1 MSVLIALDSFKGSL
15 SAHCACQAFAEGIR
29 SVSTVDVIEM
39 PIADGGEGLI
49 DCLKDSLLP
58 QGWSE
63 RKVKVTGPD
72 SKEVTASFLI
82 KGDEAIIEMAR
93 SSGLMLVQSSKRHVW
108 DATSFG
114 LGQTIAAAIDA
125 GATELRIG
133 LGGSATNDLG
143 LGCMQALGV
152 QFFDSEGKELPS
164 PIKAQDLSK
173 IRSVSTDL
181 FNRRFHHIKVT
192 AVCDVD
198 NPLLGMRGATRV
210 FGAQKGAREDELDQ
224 LECFM
229 SHVADVLSAHFGHSV
244 ADLPGAGAAGGM
256 GAALMWFFNAKTR
269 PGIEAVLDTLSFD
282 RYAADADYVIT
293 GEGSFDAQSLGGKAP
308 LGVLKRSRLL
318 GKAVILVAG
327 QIQTPSR
334 EVEELGF
341 SQAFELT
348 SVASSRAESM
358 RKARE
363 ILFSIARQWA
373 CEKFKTRLI

>member
-1 MSVLIALDSFKGSL
+1 MSVLIVLDSFKGSL
-15 SAHCACQAFAEGIR
+15 SARNACHAFAEGVR
-29 SVSTVDVIEM
+29 SVSSVDVIEM

-63 RKVKVTGPD
+63 HKVKVTGPD
-72 SKEVTASFLI
+72 AKEVTASFLI
-82 KGDEAIIEMAR
+82 KGNEAVLEMAR
-93 SSGLMLVQSSKRHVW
+93 SSGLMLVDNQRRHVLE
-108 DATSFG
+108 ATSFG
-114 LGQTIAAAIDA
+114 LGETIAAAIDA

-152 QFFDSEGKELPS
+152 RFFDSEGKELLS
-164 PIKAQDLSK
+164 PIKARDLSK
-173 IRSVSTDL
+173 IRSLSTDL
-181 FNRRFHHIKVT
+181 FNRRYPNINVT

-224 LECFM
+224 LESSM
-229 SHVADVLSAHFGHSV
+229 SHVAEVLTAHFGHSV
-244 ADLPGAGAAGGM
+244 ADQRGAGAAGGM
-256 GAALMWFFNAKTR
+256 GAALMWFFNARTR
-269 PGIEAVLDTLSFD
+269 SGIEAVLDTLSFD

-318 GKAVILVAG
+318 GKDVILVAG
-327 QIQTPSR
+327 QILTPSR
-334 EVEELGF
+334 EVKKLGF
-341 SQAFELT
+341 SEAFALT
-348 SVASSRAESM
+348 SFATSRSESM
-358 RKARE
+358 DKASD
-363 ILFSIARQWA
+363 ILFFIARQWA
-373 CEKFKTRLI
+373 IKKLKQD

>member
-82 KGDEAIIEMAR
+82 KGNEAVLEMAR
-93 SSGLMLVQSSKRHVW
+93 SSGLMLVNTRQRHVLE
-108 DATSFG
+108 ATSFG
-114 LGQTIAAAIDA
+114 LGETIAAAIDA

-152 QFFDSEGKELPS
+152 RFFDFEGKELSS
-164 PIKAQDLSK
+164 PIQARDLSK
-173 IRSVSTDL
+173 IRSLSTDL
-181 FNRRFHHIKVT
+181 FNHRYHNIKVT

-210 FGAQKGAREDELDQ
+210 FGPQKGAREDELDS
-224 LECFM
+224 LESSM
-229 SHVADVLSAHFGHSV
+229 SHAAEVLTDHFGKSV
-244 ADLPGAGAAGGM
+244 VDQPGAGAAGGM
-256 GAALMWFFNAKTR
+256 GAALMWFFNATTR

-282 RYAADADYVIT
+282 RYADNADYVIT

-318 GKAVILVAG
+318 GKDVILVAG
-327 QIQTPSR
+327 QILTPSR
-334 EVEELGF
+334 ALKELGF

-373 CEKFKTRLI
+373 SEKFKTRLI

>member
-15 SAHCACQAFAEGIR
+15 SAQCACQAFAEGIR

-82 KGDEAIIEMAR
+82 KGNEAIIEMAR

-108 DATSFG
+108 DTTSFG

-125 GATELRIG
+125 GATEFRIG

-152 QFFDSEGKELPS
+152 QFFDSAGRLLTS
-164 PIKAQDLSK
+164 PIKARDLK
-173 IRSVSTDL
+173 TIRSVSTREFSKRYHL
-181 FNRRFHHIKVT
+181 INVT
-192 AVCDVD
+192 AVCDVS
-198 NPLLGMRGATRV
+198 NALLGKGGATFV
-210 FGAQKGAREDELDQ
+210 FGPQKGASEQEL
-224 LECFM
+224 LELESSM
-229 SHVADVLSAHFGHSV
+229 AQAARLLSDHFGFSV
-244 ADLPGAGAAGGM
+244 ADRPGAGAAGGM
-256 GAALMWFFNAKTR
+256 GAALMWFFNATTR

-282 RYAADADYVIT
+282 RYADNADYVIT

-318 GKAVILVAG
+318 GKDVILVAG
-327 QIQTPSR
+327 QILTPSR
-334 EVEELGF
+334 ALKELGF

-373 CEKFKTRLI
+373 SEKFKTRLI

>member
-15 SAHCACQAFAEGIR
+15 SARSACQAFAEGIR
-29 SVSTVDVIEM
+29 SVSAVDVIEM

-152 QFFDSEGKELPS
+152 QFFDSDGKLLTS
-164 PIKAQDLSK
+164 PIKARDLK
-173 IRSVSTDL
+173 TIRSVSTREFSKRYHL
-181 FNRRFHHIKVT
+181 INVT
-192 AVCDVD
+192 AVCDVS
-198 NPLLGMRGATRV
+198 NALLGKGGATFV
-210 FGAQKGAREDELDQ
+210 FGPQKGASEQEL
-224 LECFM
+224 LELESSM
-229 SHVADVLSAHFGHSV
+229 AQAARLLSEHFGFSV
-244 ADLPGAGAAGGM
+244 ADRPGAGAAGGM
-256 GAALMWFFNAKTR
+256 GAALMWFFNAGTQR
-269 PGIEAVLDTLSFD
+269 GIDAVLDMLSFD
-282 RYAADADYVIT
+282 GYASGADYVIT

-308 LGVLKRSRLL
+308 LGVLKRARAL
-318 GKAVILVAG
+318 GKEVILVAG
-327 QIQTPSR
+327 QIKTSR
-334 EVEELGF
+334 RVLRELGF
-341 SQAFELT
+341 SEAYELQAQAL
-348 SVASSRAESM
+348 SSAESIHE
-358 RKARE
+358 ARR
-363 ILFSIARQWA
+363 ILFAIAHRWA
-373 CEKFKTRLI
+373 SEKIKTI

>member
-15 SAHCACQAFAEGIR
+15 SARSACQAFAEGIR
-29 SVSTVDVIEM
+29 SVSAVDVIEM

-152 QFFDSEGKELPS
+152 QFFDSDGKLVTS
-164 PIKAQDLSK
+164 PIKARDLK
-173 IRSVSTDL
+173 TIRSVSTREFSKRYHL
-181 FNRRFHHIKVT
+181 INVT
-192 AVCDVD
+192 AVCDVS
-198 NPLLGMRGATRV
+198 NALLGKGGATVV
-210 FGAQKGAREDELDQ
+210 FGPQKGASESLKVLKSAIANAENNKG
-224 LECFM
+224 
-229 SHVADVLSAHFGHSV
+229 LSADNLYV
-244 ADLPGAGAAGGM
+244 AECYTTVGPQMKRVNFRGRGRVDHII
-256 GAALMWFFNAKTR
+256 KRTCH
-269 PGIEAVLDTLSFD
+269 IKIVLDEMKE
-282 RYAADADYVIT
+282 A
-293 GEGSFDAQSLGGKAP
+293 K
-308 LGVLKRSRLL
+308 
-318 GKAVILVAG
+318 
-327 QIQTPSR
+327 
-334 EVEELGF
+334 
-341 SQAFELT
+341 
-348 SVASSRAESM
+348 
-358 RKARE
+358 
-363 ILFSIARQWA
+363 
-373 CEKFKTRLI
+373 